1 MASGYLGFSK
11 NPVPKVT
18 RTGDFRGILV
28 IFNKIIRLE
37 RVNPGAGMIDI
48 AVVITLETMMNVLT
62 YFALLGGLV
71 VLAVGGKFL
80 LQKVKLL

>member
-1 MASGYLGFSK
+1 MMDSDVA
-11 NPVPKVT
+11 
-18 RTGDFRGILV
+18 
-28 IFNKIIRLE
+28 
-37 RVNPGAGMIDI
+37 
-48 AVVITLETMMNVLT
+48 ITLETMMNILT